1 MSKVISSSDSDSGA
15 WSISVKAVGGEHLP
29 QNESGGFAERDFNVT
44 VSPND
49 ELSSLYEQIE
59 GVTGLKASQ
68 QRLIYRGRLIGATST
83 PQPTPPPPILPSTPV
98 ASNANRDGTATN
110 GLQLENIEAASN
122 SPTTEKHKRQKIK
135 DIVGLG
141 DGQTIHLVKKRDT
154 PEAERPRD
162 ETTVGVSSNMGAN
175 APSEQ
180 GSPAPMAGNGTASLL
195 AALLGLGSLE
205 DGGGA
210 GGSGSGGDD
219 PSASE
224 ENNASRSWR
233 ANRYGNR
240 RRMHYRL
247 SEEDIRDVPDPG
259 SAEPVRQSMMTL
271 HTLLPHAQHGL
282 ASTTDPHEQ
291 QQHQQLHSPLDFQ
304 RRWYRGQWVDCRD
317 TVNQWLEATVVEIIH
332 PDDILPPHSESSS
345 SRPST
350 SQSPTINPANDPAVS
365 AGDLEGRRRLLLE
378 PCMEGC
384 IGDLGGELA
393 GFRPRV
399 TNDGVQ
405 MILLHY
411 NGWPHRW
418 DEWIR
423 SDSERLRPFRVRTR
437 HSTRSTHASPT
448 PQTLFNE
455 APSTFIRSEV
465 ETQDREA
472 LLPELGR
479 ILTAVNELV
488 AHAAASARP
497 LAQEGSPCSDL
508 PWASCQQEGD
518 HEHELEGEEDDD
530 DLEELASVDSP
541 AREVASVESA
551 VPPSYP
557 GLSRRELE
565 TLAPLLD
572 RLGRTL
578 IDAAPHVAS
587 LAASLPD
594 HNRAEEAD
602 DVPEL
607 EPVDEHPS
615 TLGGL
620 LSLLSRDRRRGASTT
635 SSSQL
640 VVAGDNSSAITP
652 SVQTGGTSEAALSVD
667 PDYTDFVTGLVNTS
681 RGEVR
686 AGPRS
691 LRASQ
696 NSGDDLSNVLGAYL
710 AAASMGGGDEGGDEN
725 GNSQGLGRLLRE
737 RGNGGGI
744 DIHIHAVVT
753 SPGGLPGG
761 LGLATIGGSPPTTA
775 GNVFSHNRDRR
786 SGGPLLRLRAP
797 AVLQEED
804 DNGIF
809 SALYSE
815 NPTPINPNQ
824 SPSDRNRQGDS
835 SRSNDAGT
843 QEVRRRLVRS
853 RSSAAALSPGVPRSS
868 RGSGSS
874 LRRGSSRTSTGR
886 TSSRG
891 MLNRF
896 FRRSNHDG
904 E

>member
-1 MSKVISSSDSDSGA
+1 MSKVISRSSSDSDSGA

-29 QNESGGFAERDFNVT
+29 QNEGGFAERDFNVT
-44 VSPND
+44 VSPED
-49 ELSSLYEQIE
+49 ELSSLYKQIE

-68 QRLIYRGRLIGATST
+68 QRLIYRGRLIGATSA
-83 PQPTPPPPILPSTPV
+83 PPKSPPPPILPL
-98 ASNANRDGTATN
+98 ASAVSNENADGSSE
-110 GLQLENIEAASN
+110 LQVESIEAASN

-154 PEAERPRD
+154 PQAERPRD
-162 ETTVGVSSNMGAN
+162 EATVGARTTVGEN
-175 APSEQ
+175 ALSEQ
-180 GSPAPMAGNGTASLL
+180 EAPAPMAGNGTASLL

-219 PSASE
+219 PSTSE
-224 ENNASRSWR
+224 DNNASRSYR

-247 SEEDIRDVPDPG
+247 SEEDVHDVPDPG

-271 HTLLPHAQHGL
+271 HTLLPHAQQMTAG
-282 ASTTDPHEQ
+282 TTGTSDAREQ
-291 QQHQQLHSPLDFQ
+291 QQQQLHSPLDFR

-317 TVNQWLEATVVEIIH
+317 TVNQWLEATVVDIIQ
-332 PDDILPPHSESSS
+332 PNDILPPHSEGSSV
-345 SRPST
+345 RPTT

-384 IGDLGGELA
+384 SGDLGGELA
-393 GFRPRV
+393 GFRPRA

-437 HSTRSTHASPT
+437 HPSRSTHASPT
-448 PQTLFNE
+448 PQTVFGE
-455 APSTFIRSEV
+455 APSTHIRSEV

-497 LAQEGSPCSDL
+497 LAHEASPCADL
-508 PWASCQQEGD
+508 PWTSCQQQGDRD
-518 HEHELEGEEDDD
+518 HEQEEDD
-530 DLEELASVDSP
+530 DLEELTSLDSPARSAEVASVDS
-541 AREVASVESA
+541 AG
-551 VPPSYP
+551 PPSHP
-557 GLSRRELE
+557 GFNRRELE

-594 HNRAEEAD
+594 HNRAEEGNESD
-602 DVPEL
+602 DIPEL

-620 LSLLSRDRRRGASTT
+620 LSLLSRDRRRASTT

-640 VVAGDNSSAITP
+640 VVAGDNASAITP
-652 SVQTGGTSEAALSVD
+652 SVQTGGTSQQSALSVD

-710 AAASMGGGDEGGDEN
+710 AAASMGGGDTEGGDDN

-761 LGLATIGGSPPTTA
+761 IGLATLGGSPPTTA

-786 SGGPLLRLRAP
+786 SNGPLLRLRAP

-824 SPSDRNRQGDS
+824 LPSDRNRQGDS
-835 SRSNDAGT
+835 SRSNDVGAQDT
-843 QEVRRRLVRS
+843 RRRLVRVRSTSAALNPAGS
-853 RSSAAALSPGVPRSS
+853 RSPRSS
-868 RGSGSS
+868 G
-874 LRRGSSRTSTGR
+874 GSSRRSSGR
-886 TSSRG
+886 TSNRG
-891 MLNRF
+891 VLSRF
-896 FRRSNHDG
+896 FRRSSHD

>member
-1 MSKVISSSDSDSGA
+1 MSKVTSSNSDSDSGA

-29 QNESGGFAERDFNVT
+29 QNEAGGFAERDFNVT
-44 VSPND
+44 VSPDD

-68 QRLIYRGRLIGATST
+68 QRLIYRGRLIGAIS
-83 PQPTPPPPILPSTPV
+83 PTPPPKPPPSLLV
-98 ASNANRDGTATN
+98 ATVVSNENNENTDGTITSE
-110 GLQLENIEAASN
+110 LQLENIEGASN
-122 SPTTEKHKRQKIK
+122 SPTTEKHKIQKIK

-154 PEAERPRD
+154 PQAERPRD
-162 ETTVGVSSNMGAN
+162 EATVGISSTVGEN
-175 APSEQ
+175 APSES

-210 GGSGSGGDD
+210 GGSGSGGDEHSED
-219 PSASE
+219 PS
-224 ENNASRSWR
+224 SRSWR
-233 ANRYGNR
+233 ANRVGSR
-240 RRMHYRL
+240 RRVHYRL
-247 SEEDIRDVPDPG
+247 SEEDVRDVPDPG

-271 HTLLPHAQHGL
+271 HTLLPHAQQ
-282 ASTTDPHEQ
+282 ATAATTGTIETHEQ
-291 QQHQQLHSPLDFQ
+291 QRRQQQLQSPLDFQ

-317 TVNQWLEATVVEIIH
+317 TVNQWLEATVVDIIH
-332 PDDILPPHSESSS
+332 PDDILPPHSEDPSI
-345 SRPST
+345 RPTT
-350 SQSPTINPANDPAVS
+350 SQSPTINPANDPAVT

-384 IGDLGGELA
+384 SGDLGGELT
-393 GFRPRV
+393 GFRPRA

-437 HSTRSTHASPT
+437 HPNRSTHASPT

-465 ETQDREA
+465 EAQDREA

-488 AHAAASARP
+488 AHAAASTRP
-497 LAQEGSPCSDL
+497 LVSEASPCADSDL
-508 PWASCQQEGD
+508 PWTSYQQQGD
-518 HEHELEGEEDDD
+518 REQEDDDD
-530 DLEELASVDSP
+530 DLEELTSLDSP
-541 AREVASVESA
+541 APLVEVASVESA
-551 VPPSYP
+551 GPPSHP
-557 GLSRRELE
+557 GLNRRELE

-594 HNRAEEAD
+594 PYQAEEVD
-602 DVPEL
+602 DIPEL

-620 LSLLSRDRRRGASTT
+620 LSLLSRDRRRASTT

-640 VVAGDNSSAITP
+640 VVAGDNASAITP
-652 SVQTGGTSEAALSVD
+652 SVQTGATSEAALSVD

-696 NSGDDLSNVLGAYL
+696 NNGDDLSNVLGAYL
-710 AAASMGGGDEGGDEN
+710 AAASMGGGDAEGGDDN

-753 SPGGLPGG
+753 SPGGLPGNI
-761 LGLATIGGSPPTTA
+761 GLATLGGSPPTTA

-786 SGGPLLRLRAP
+786 SNGPLLRLRAP
-797 AVLQEED
+797 AVLPEED

-843 QEVRRRLVRS
+843 QHARSRLARS
-853 RSSAAALSPGVPRSS
+853 RSEAGALSAVGPRSS
-868 RGSGSS
+868 RGGGSS
-874 LRRGSSRTSTGR
+874 SSRRSNGR
-886 TSSRG
+886 TSNRG

-896 FRRSNHDG
+896 FRRSNNG
-904 E
+904 A

>member
-1 MSKVISSSDSDSGA
+1 MSKVVSSSDSDSGA

-29 QNESGGFAERDFNVT
+29 QNEEGGFAERDFNVT
-44 VSPND
+44 VSPDD

-83 PQPTPPPPILPSTPV
+83 PQPTPPPPILPLTPV
-98 ASNANRDGTATN
+98 GSRENTDGTVTSI
-110 GLQLENIEAASN
+110 ENIEAASN
-122 SPTTEKHKRQKIK
+122 SPAAEKHKMQKIK

-154 PEAERPRD
+154 PQAERPRD
-162 ETTVGVSSNMGAN
+162 EATVGAGATVGEN

-205 DGGGA
+205 EGGGGA
-210 GGSGSGGDD
+210 GGSGSSGDE
-219 PSASE
+219 PS
-224 ENNASRSWR
+224 ENNNESRSWR

-271 HTLLPHAQHGL
+271 HTLLPHAQQG
-282 ASTTDPHEQ
+282 TTTGTSETHEQ
-291 QQHQQLHSPLDFQ
+291 QQDQQLQSPLDFQ

-332 PDDILPPHSESSS
+332 PNDILPPHRGSS
-345 SRPST
+345 SRPT
-350 SQSPTINPANDPAVS
+350 ASQSPTINPANDPAVS

-378 PCMEGC
+378 PCMEGSSN
-384 IGDLGGELA
+384 DLGGELA
-393 GFRPRV
+393 GFRPRA
-399 TNDGVQ
+399 TNDGAQ

-497 LAQEGSPCSDL
+497 LAQEASPCDDL
-508 PWASCQQEGD
+508 PWTSCQQQGD
-518 HEHELEGEEDDD
+518 HEHGEEDDENDD

-541 AREVASVESA
+541 ARSAEVASVEGA
-551 VPPSYP
+551 RPPSYP
-557 GLSRRELE
+557 GLNRRELE

-594 HNRAEEAD
+594 HNQAEEGTETD

-620 LSLLSRDRRRGASTT
+620 LSLLSRDRRRASTT

-640 VVAGDNSSAITP
+640 VIAGDNASAITP
-652 SVQTGGTSEAALSVD
+652 SVQTGGTSALSVD

-696 NSGDDLSNVLGAYL
+696 NTGDDLSNVLGAYL
-710 AAASMGGGDEGGDEN
+710 AAASMGGGGDTEGGDDN

-753 SPGGLPGG
+753 APGGLPGG
-761 LGLATIGGSPPTTA
+761 IGLATLGGSPPTTA

-786 SGGPLLRLRAP
+786 SNGPLLRLRAP

-835 SRSNDAGT
+835 SRLNDAGT
-843 QEVRRRLVRS
+843 QDTRRRLVRS
-853 RSSAAALSPGVPRSS
+853 RSSAAALSHGAPRSS
-868 RGSGSS
+868 RGSGA
-874 LRRGSSRTSTGR
+874 SSRRSSARTS
-886 TSSRG
+886 SSRG

-896 FRRSNHDG
+896 FRRSNHG